1 MKQIFRTH
9 IKQEMLRQLVLIA
22 GMLIMFLL
30 PAKLFGQSDTTQAPA
45 ADTATVAAEEPAK
58 EEEPS
63 MLSPTVEFKAVQKSD
78 NSIDLKAGLK
88 AKVKN
93 WPVNLYKMKV
103 TFFQV
108 VNDEDQELGFAIID
122 NSGKAVFN
130 VKGDSL
136 KTNTDGK
143 VQFKMVFAGNKMME
157 SAEEVIAFKR
167 ARLEI
172 TPVKEDSLLTVQVK
186 LVEVGTGAEIPIPEA
201 AVGIFVKRLFLPL
214 KVGEGT
220 TDENGEASVEFP
232 ANLPGDAKGN
242 LTLIAKLDENE
253 TYGNLEASVVQQWG
267 TSVSNK
273 IEDQPRA
280 LWSSNPPMWMLIT
293 FIILMVAVWG
303 HYIVII
309 YELFR
314 LRKEQPHPPT
324 DATNM

>member
-1 MKQIFRTH
+1 
-9 IKQEMLRQLVLIA
+9 
-22 GMLIMFLL
+22 
-30 PAKLFGQSDTTQAPA
+30 
-45 ADTATVAAEEPAK
+45 
-58 EEEPS
+58 
-63 MLSPTVEFKAVQKSD
+63 
-78 NSIDLKAGLK
+78 
-88 AKVKN
+88 
-93 WPVNLYKMKV
+93 
-103 TFFQV
+103 
-108 VNDEDQELGFAIID
+108 
-122 NSGKAVFN
+122 
-130 VKGDSL
+130 
-136 KTNTDGK
+136 
-143 VQFKMVFAGNKMME
+143 ME
-157 SAEEVIAFKR
+157 SAEEVVAFKR

-172 TPVKEDSLLTVQVK
+172 IPVKEDSLLTVQVK